1 MSESLPGGDNEKTQT
16 GRSEVG
22 DEAFSLLQD
31 GIELVEYDIC
41 LGSQAFHISM

>member
-1 MSESLPGGDNEKTQT
+1 MSRSLPGGDNEKTQM

-22 DEAFSLLQD
+22 DEAFSLIQD